1 MNMNFANLK
10 FDTVVVGAG
19 HAGIEAAYAAARLG
33 SKTALVTLST
43 DKIGYMPCNPS
54 VGGVG
59 KGHIVFEISALGG
72 IMPQL
77 CTKSYLQAR
86 MLNTSKGPAVQGLRL
101 QIDKYAYNR
110 LAKQAMLDLAN
121 LTVIEGQVEDV
132 VIQEGIVAGVK
143 INGQILNTKSV
154 VITAGTFMNGLIHIG
169 NFKQEAGRRH
179 EQAVKELPAFLKS
192 LNLKIGRLKTGT
204 PPRLLKSSIDFSCL
218 ELQDSHQLEYLYE
231 FAPHKAVNS
240 HPCYIA
246 RTNQATIDVIKSNME
261 YSPLYSG
268 EIKGLGPRYCPSI
281 EDKVRRFESNTAHQI
296 FVEPEGADCDEIYP
310 SGISTSMPLDVQEKY
325 IKTIKGFE
333 NAVITQPG
341 YAVEYDFIFP
351 DQLKHTLELKSV
363 KGLFFAGQVNGTTGY
378 EEAAGQGIVAGINAH
393 QLVHNL
399 PEFVLSRNESYIGVM
414 IDDLVTMGVD
424 EPYRMFTSRAERRI
438 MLRQDNVF
446 VRLREKAYE
455 FKLIDKN
462 FYDIL
467 VLEEKF
473 VINKVAEVR
482 KSPKAIAKIESMLS
496 DKEIHEFLG
505 IDIPARVVQSII
517 AEIKYS
523 EYLVR
528 EKKES
533 AKLLK
538 FQELTLGDLASY
550 KNLPGLSKELQE
562 KLLRYEPLNVAQAS
576 QIPGMTPAALSL
588 LVFKARQL
596 I

>member
-1 MNMNFANLK
+1 MNFANLK

-72 IMPQL
+72 IMPKL

-101 QIDKYAYNR
+101 QIDKYAYNK
-110 LAKQAMLDLAN
+110 LAKEAMLDLAN

-132 VIQEGIVAGVK
+132 IIEKGAVIGVK
-143 INGQILNTKSV
+143 IDGQIVNTKSV
-154 VITAGTFMNGLIHIG
+154 IITAGTFMNGLIHIG
-169 NFKQEAGRRH
+169 NFKQEAGRRN

-218 ELQDSHQLEYLYE
+218 ELQDSHELEYLYE

-261 YSPLYSG
+261 HSPLYSG

-281 EDKVRRFESNTAHQI
+281 EDKVRRFENNTAHQI
-296 FVEPEGADCDEIYP
+296 FVEPEGANCDEVYP
-310 SGISTSMPLDVQEKY
+310 SGISTSMPLEVQEKY

-333 NAVITQPG
+333 NAIITQPG

-351 DQLKHTLELKSV
+351 NQLKHTLELKSV

-446 VRLREKAYE
+446 VRLRDKAYA
-455 FKLIDKN
+455 FKLIDKE
-462 FYDIL
+462 FYDLL
-467 VLEEKF
+467 VLEEQF
-473 VINKVAEVR
+473 VINKVAEIR
-482 KSPKAIAKIESMLS
+482 KSPKAIAKIESMLT

-505 IDIPARVVQSII
+505 VEIPARVVQSII

-533 AKLLK
+533 IKLQK
-538 FQELTLGDLASY
+538 FQELNLGDLEYY

-562 KLLRYEPLNVAQAS
+562 KLLRYKPSNVAQAS

-588 LVFKARQL
+588 LIFKARQL

>member
-33 SKTALVTLST
+33 SKTALVTLSK

-110 LAKQAMLDLAN
+110 LAKQSMLDLAN

-132 VIQEGIVAGVK
+132 IIEEGSVTGIK

-169 NFKQEAGRRH
+169 NFKQEAGRRN

-218 ELQDSHQLEYLYE
+218 ELQDSHELEYLYE

-261 YSPLYSG
+261 HSPLYSG

-281 EDKVRRFESNTAHQI
+281 EDKVRRFENNTAHQI

-310 SGISTSMPLDVQEKY
+310 SGISTSMPLEVQEKY

-446 VRLREKAYE
+446 VRLRDKAYE
-455 FKLIDKN
+455 FKLIDKA
-462 FYDIL
+462 FYDLL
-467 VLEEKF
+467 VVEEKF
-473 VINKVAEVR
+473 VINKVAEIR
-482 KSPKAIAKIESMLS
+482 KSPKAIAKIESMLT
-496 DKEIHEFLG
+496 DQEIHEFLG
-505 IDIPARVVQSII
+505 VEIPARVVQSII

-528 EKKES
+528 EKKE
-533 AKLLK
+533 AVKLQK
-538 FQELTLGDLASY
+538 FQELALGDPESY

-562 KLLRYEPLNVAQAS
+562 KLLRYKPLNVAQAS
-576 QIPGMTPAALSL
+576 QIPGMTPAALSI

>member
-72 IMPQL
+72 IMPKL

-101 QIDKYAYNR
+101 QIDKYAYNK
-110 LAKQAMLDLAN
+110 LAKEAMLDLAN

-132 VIQEGIVAGVK
+132 IIEKGAVIGVK
-143 INGQILNTKSV
+143 IDGQIVNTKSV
-154 VITAGTFMNGLIHIG
+154 IITAGTFMNGLIHIG
-169 NFKQEAGRRH
+169 NFKQEAGRRN

-218 ELQDSHQLEYLYE
+218 ELQDSHELEYLYE

-261 YSPLYSG
+261 HSPLYSG

-281 EDKVRRFESNTAHQI
+281 EDKVRRFENNTAHQI
-296 FVEPEGADCDEIYP
+296 FVEPEGANCDEVYP
-310 SGISTSMPLDVQEKY
+310 SGISTSMPLEVQEKY

-333 NAVITQPG
+333 NAIITQPG

-351 DQLKHTLELKSV
+351 NQLKHTLELKSV

-446 VRLREKAYE
+446 VRLRDKAYA
-455 FKLIDKN
+455 FKLIDKE
-462 FYDIL
+462 FYDLL
-467 VLEEKF
+467 VLEEQF
-473 VINKVAEVR
+473 VINKVAEIR
-482 KSPKAIAKIESMLS
+482 KSPKAIAKIESMLT

-505 IDIPARVVQSII
+505 VEIPARVVQSII

-533 AKLLK
+533 IKLQK
-538 FQELTLGDLASY
+538 FQELNLGDLEYY

-562 KLLRYEPLNVAQAS
+562 KLLRYKPSNVAQAS

-588 LVFKARQL
+588 LIFKARQL

>member
-1 MNMNFANLK
+1 MNFANLK

-19 HAGIEAAYAAARLG
+19 HAGIEAAYASARLG
-33 SKTALVTLST
+33 SKTALVTLSQ

-101 QIDKYAYNR
+101 QIDKYAYNK
-110 LAKQAMLDLAN
+110 LAKQTMLNTHN
-121 LTVIEGQVEDV
+121 LTVIEGQVEDIVIEEGSV
-132 VIQEGIVAGVK
+132 VGVK
-143 INGQILNTKSV
+143 INGQILSTKSV

-169 NFKQEAGRRH
+169 NFKQEAGRRN
-179 EQAVKELPAFLKS
+179 EQAVKELPTFLKS

-218 ELQDSHQLEYLYE
+218 ELQDSHDLEYLYE

-246 RTNQATIDVIKSNME
+246 RTNQATIDVIKNNMQH
-261 YSPLYSG
+261 SPLYSG

-281 EDKVRRFESNTAHQI
+281 EDKVRRFENNIAHQI
-296 FVEPEGADCDEIYP
+296 FVEPEGADSDEVYP
-310 SGISTSMPLDVQEKY
+310 SGISTSMPLDVQEQY
-325 IKTIKGFE
+325 IKTIRGFE

-351 DQLKHTLELKSV
+351 DQLKPTLELKSV

-414 IDDLVTMGVD
+414 IDDLVTLGVD

-438 MLRQDNVF
+438 LLRQDNVF
-446 VRLREKAYE
+446 VRLRDKAFEY
-455 FKLIDKN
+455 KLIDKE
-462 FYDIL
+462 FYDL
-467 VLEEKF
+467 LLAEEQF
-473 VINKVAEVR
+473 VIKKVSEIR
-482 KSPKAIAKIESMLS
+482 KSSKAIAKIESMQT
-496 DKEIHEFLG
+496 DKEIHEYLG
-505 IDIPARVVQSII
+505 LEIPARVIQSII

-528 EKKES
+528 EKKEA
-533 AKLLK
+533 AKILK
-538 FQELTLGDLASY
+538 FQELTLGDLESY

-562 KLLRYEPLNVAQAS
+562 KLLRYKPLNVAQAS
-576 QIPGMTPAALSL
+576 QIPGITPAALSL

>member
-1 MNMNFANLK
+1 MNFANLK